1 MPRFAANLS
10 MLYPELPF
18 LDRFEAAARDG
29 FDAVEYL
36 FPYEHEP
43 REIAARLQALGLTQA
58 LFNLHAGDWAG
69 GERGLACLP
78 GREAAFAASV
88 PQALRYAEATG
99 CQRLHALAGTVPE
112 GVTLDQARA
121 TYVANLRL
129 AARALRPQGITLLI
143 EPINVRDM
151 PGYLLNTQQQAH
163 DIVAEV
169 GEPNLQVQMD
179 FYHCQV
185 MEGDLVRRL
194 QRHFD
199 GIGHIQV
206 AGVPDRHEP
215 DLGEVHYPFL
225 FDELDRLGYRGF
237 VGCEYRPAGDTSAGL
252 EWLRRYRRQ
261 KTGEESAA

>member
-10 MLYPELPF
+10 MFYPELPF

-36 FPYEHEP
+36 FPYEHPPE
-43 REIAARLQALGLTQA
+43 EIAARLQALGLTQA
-58 LFNLHAGDWAG
+58 LFNLPPGDWGA
-69 GERGLACLP
+69 GERGMACVP
-78 GREAAFAASV
+78 GREHEFAAGLE
-88 PQALRYAEATG
+88 QALRYAQATG
-99 CQRLHALAGTVPE
+99 CRRLHAMAGLLPE
-112 GVTLDQARA
+112 GVAPERARA
-121 TYVANLRL
+121 TYVANLRAAASTL
-129 AARALRPQGITLLI
+129 APHGIMLLI

-151 PGYLLNTQQQAH
+151 PGYLLSTQQQAH

-169 GEPNLQVQMD
+169 AAPNLKVQMD
-179 FYHCQV
+179 FYHCQI

-194 QRHFD
+194 QRHLA
-199 GIGHIQV
+199 GIGHVQI

-237 VGCEYRPAGDTSAGL
+237 VGCEYRPAADTSAGL
-252 EWLRRYRRQ
+252 EWLRRYRSRQ
-261 KTGEESAA
+261 GGAA